1 MPPPPST
8 AAAVN
13 EILDEWARVAR
24 ERDARARDEGL
35 ALCVVEVKRFQQA
48 RFRRTYADL
57 LASTRFGPATH
68 FFLDELYGPQD
79 FTERDRQFE
88 RVVPALARLFPIEI
102 VATVKALT
110 RLHALS
116 EELDG
121 AMARALPRSADG
133 GALEAIDYVRAWQ
146 AVGRRTDREAQITL
160 VHEIGSALDRY
171 TRMPLLLASLRMMRG
186 PARVAGLS
194 SLQHFLETGF
204 NTFKSMHGAQVFLDL
219 ISERECAMVA
229 ALFDPAPLAPGRH
242 PALVQL
248 P

>member
-1 MPPPPST
+1 M
-8 AAAVN
+8 N
-13 EILDEWARVAR
+13 EILDELARVAQ
-24 ERDARARDEGL
+24 ERDARASDARL
-35 ALCVVEVKRFQQA
+35 ASRVLEIKHFQQA
-48 RFRRTYADL
+48 RFRHTYADL

-68 FFLDELYGPQD
+68 FFLDQLYGPQD
-79 FTERDRQFE
+79 FTERDHQFE
-88 RVVPALARLFPIEI
+88 RVVPALVRLFPGEI

-121 AMARALPRSADG
+121 AMALALPRSTEA
-133 GALEAIDYVRAWQ
+133 GALDAIDYVRAWQ
-146 AVGRRTDREAQITL
+146 AVGRRTDREAQISL
-160 VHEIGSALDRY
+160 VREIGFALDRY
-171 TRMPLLLASLRMMRG
+171 TRMPMLFASLRMMRG

-194 SLQHFLETGF
+194 SLQHFLESGF
-204 NTFKSMHGAQVFLDL
+204 DTFKSMHGAQVFLDL
-219 ISERECAMVA
+219 IGERESAMVA